1 MEIANVN
8 MENMVFEIL
17 IKEMQI
23 KAQIIPH

>member
-8 MENMVFEIL
+8 MENIIFEIL